1 MNSGNDLGARSGAIR
16 SPTIRPLIFP
26 RLACNERQLGLASRY
41 NSLVS
46 TNSVQQVSSA
56 EFPTRWGK
64 FRIFGFQGEFAE
76 SANLPK
82 NGSRKEEAVALVMG
96 DVHSV
101 PPLVRIHSQC
111 LTGDVFGSLRCD
123 CRQQL
128 EMALAMIAEQGA
140 GVLIYEQQEGRGIGL
155 MAKLQAY
162 ELQDAGLDTVEA
174 NERLGFKADHRE
186 FAMPA
191 GILKALGVSKVRL
204 LSNNP
209 DKVAALERGGIEVVE
224 RVPCEVTPSSYAEEY
239 LKTKKEKMGH
249 LFTR

>member
-1 MNSGNDLGARSGAIR
+1 VAD
-16 SPTIRPLIFP
+16 
-26 RLACNERQLGLASRY
+26 Y
-41 NSLVS
+41 NK
-46 TNSVQQVSSA
+46 NVSSQSKIRKVA
-56 EFPTRWGK
+56 TADFPTRWGK
-64 FRIFGFQGEFAE
+64 FRILGFEGEFG
-76 SANLPK
+76 
-82 NGSRKEEAVALVMG
+82 NGSPRRRETGVALVMG
-96 DVHSV
+96 DLGSK

-128 EMALAMIAEQGA
+128 EMALAMIAEEGA

-186 FAMPA
+186 FALP
-191 GILKALGVSKVRL
+191 GEILKALDIRQVRL

-209 DKVAALERGGIEVVE
+209 DKVAALENAGVKVVE
-224 RVPCEVTPSSYAEEY
+224 RVPCEVSPTLHSEDY
-239 LKTKKEKMGH
+239 LKTKKAKLGH
-249 LFTR
+249 LFGSR